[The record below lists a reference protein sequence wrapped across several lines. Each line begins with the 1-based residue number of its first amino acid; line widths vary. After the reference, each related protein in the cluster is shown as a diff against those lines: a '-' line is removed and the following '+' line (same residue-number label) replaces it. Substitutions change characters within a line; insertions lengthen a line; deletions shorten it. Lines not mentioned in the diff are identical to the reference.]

1 MSNTVFLIIDVCTLL
16 VLGGLL
22 FLSHKLKKKNK
33 GKQSHVSSLQQAYD
47 FQDKVIYHTSQAI
60 LITTYLLRNISE
72 MMADNLLPP
81 NIAKELSQAFEEVSN
96 RVRGHINQE
105 IDNYQYSLII
115 GDCFND
121 TENCLLVLNKIVKE
135 CGGKD
140 IREII
145 HNFKATL

>member
-22 FLSHKLKKKNK
+22 LLSHKLKKKSR
-33 GKQSHVSSLQQAYD
+33 GKQSHLSSLQQAYD

-72 MMADNLLPP
+72 MMADNLLPA
-81 NIAKELSQAFEEVSN
+81 NVVKELSQAFEEVSN

-105 IDNYQYSLII
+105 ADNYQYSLII

-135 CGGKD
+135 CESRD